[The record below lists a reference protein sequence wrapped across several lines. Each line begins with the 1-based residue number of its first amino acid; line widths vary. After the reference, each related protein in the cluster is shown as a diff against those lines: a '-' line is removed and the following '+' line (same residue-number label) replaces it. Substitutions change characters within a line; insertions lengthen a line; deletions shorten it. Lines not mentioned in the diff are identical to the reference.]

1 MPKPVPGL
9 LEWECRTFGLAFP
22 SASRSR
28 LCEGDLPCLPPRPTT
43 PRSLHATALQHGLD
57 TAQRGITM
65 AVLYIGIEG
74 EPEVEFVRAL
84 ERAAH
89 DAARPE
95 LRISIL
101 LDAARATRPCRD
113 SQGVARWGGT
123 ARGPLRS
130 PPTPVRTGLA
140 LASQL
145 PCGGP
150 QSPPAT
156 APASAFLSVHWTRTI
171 FQNARPTV
179 QHSGGADRF
188 ASGARGRAS
197 AQGRRLAVSDAA
209 QPCIPAQVRRV
220 PAGPWHMR
228 ACVLPGPCRYAP
240 GSHFSDSP
248 HTLASSPRGPAGCC
262 RRACGRSWACSTSK
276 PLCLTMT
283 SS

>member
-1 MPKPVPGL
+1 MQRLPRCGAVGWDSKGP
-9 LEWECRTFGLAFP
+9 AAQP
-22 SASRSR
+22 SH
-28 LCEGDLPCLPPRPTT
+28 PRPN
-43 PRSLHATALQHGLD
+43 RSGTRIPA
-57 TAQRGITM
+57 
-65 AVLYIGIEG
+65 AV
-74 EPEVEFVRAL
+74 R
-84 ERAAH
+84 
-89 DAARPE
+89 
-95 LRISIL
+95 
-101 LDAARATRPCRD
+101 
-113 SQGVARWGGT
+113 
-123 ARGPLRS
+123 
-130 PPTPVRTGLA
+130 
-140 LASQL
+140 
-145 PCGGP
+145 GP